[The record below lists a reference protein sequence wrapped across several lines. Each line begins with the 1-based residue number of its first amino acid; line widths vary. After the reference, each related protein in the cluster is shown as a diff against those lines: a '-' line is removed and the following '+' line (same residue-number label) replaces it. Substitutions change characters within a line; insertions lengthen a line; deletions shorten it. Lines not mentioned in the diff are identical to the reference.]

1 MDNLQKIAVLIDADN
16 TPASKLEAIFKKLS
30 AYGRI
35 VVKRAYGN
43 WEKPSLSKW
52 ENETKRLAVKAAQ
65 QFDYTTGKN
74 ATDIAMVIDAM
85 DLLHTGT
92 YDSFALVSSDSD
104 FTPLA
109 IRLRESGA
117 YILGA
122 GDAKTPQAFR
132 NACDDFILLEG
143 LSAPEGEQEETPKPA
158 KKAGKCRCTK
168 EAGHSDIEEIHRL
181 LLLAAEQYQD
191 MEGFVDVSL
200 AGNYIKSVLPE
211 FTPKTFGF
219 SKMSKLLEA
228 FPQRYKLSKRKGK
241 GKHGDIVSYRCL

>member
-1 MDNLQKIAVLIDADN
+1 MDTLQKIAVLLDADN

-30 AYGRI
+30 TYGRI

-43 WEKPSLSKW
+43 WEKPTLSKW

-85 DLLHTGT
+85 DLLHTGA
-92 YDSFALVSSDSD
+92 YDAFALVSSDSD

-117 YILGA
+117 TILGA

-143 LSAPEGEQEETPKPA
+143 LTLPEEPVVGEKVKVRRKA
-158 KKAGKCRCTK
+158 KD
-168 EAGHSDIEEIHRL
+168 EGHSDIEAIHRL
-181 LLLAAEQYQD
+181 LQDCLALRQHAKVKFLFLLGKKAHK
-191 MEGFVDVSL
+191 
-200 AGNYIKSVLPE
+200 KSSRTE
-211 FTPKTFGF
+211 
-219 SKMSKLLEA
+219 KM
-228 FPQRYKLSKRKGK
+228 
-241 GKHGDIVSYRCL
+241 RCLKRSDCYTQSKSRRRRKIVWHHHLQRNCG

>member
-1 MDNLQKIAVLIDADN
+1 MDTLQKIAVLIDADN

-30 AYGRI
+30 TYGRI

-43 WEKPSLSKW
+43 WEKPTLSKW

-85 DLLHTGT
+85 DLLHTGA
-92 YDSFALVSSDSD
+92 YDAFALVSSDSD

-117 YILGA
+117 IILGA
-122 GDAKTPQAFR
+122 GDAKTPQSFR

-143 LSAPEGEQEETPKPA
+143 LTVPEEPVVGEKV
-158 KKAGKCRCTK
+158 KVRRKTK
-168 EAGHSDIEEIHRL
+168 EEGHSDIEAIHRL
-181 LLLAAEQYQD
+181 LREAAQQHQD
-191 MEGFVDVSL
+191 DSGFADVSL
-200 AGNYIKSVLPE
+200 AGSYIKTVLPD
-211 FTPKTFGF
+211 FSPKTFGF

-228 FPQRYKLSKRKGK
+228 FPQRYKLNKRKGK
-241 GKHGDIVSYRCL
+241 GKHGEIVAYKCL